1 MIVLNIDRFTGVG
14 QSLHHYPNLGASD
27 SKRRWHHSETNKD
40 GGHCS
45 PAGHYDD
52 RHNSS
57 NMDNNTAYGLD
68 DISNALQRIS
78 SHYLSANTNFNA
90 EPITKSAD
98 VKTANSLIQN
108 YGTPDA
114 SPQQVDDVLTEA
126 FEIFDYRT
134 RMNHPCFFGFI
145 PSPVLPLAWLGDVV
159 STTFNAHG
167 GSRFQSSG
175 PSAIEHTL
183 IHWMACRAGLPEATA
198 GGITVS
204 GGSMANL
211 TAMAVARDVNLPRTH
226 WHSGVA
232 YVSDQTHSSIA
243 KGLRILGFD
252 GHQIRKVPTDR
263 RFRMDVDAFRLMV
276 EEDSEA
282 EAGRHPFLVVT
293 TCGTT
298 NTGAIDPIDEIA
310 QIGRAHGMWVHV
322 DGAYGATAV
331 LSTSCQRQLRSLGNV
346 DSISWDAHK
355 WLFQTYGCG
364 FVLMRDQSLLT
375 RCFRTGAEYTQD
387 AEDLDDIPNY
397 WNMGVE
403 LTRPT
408 RAMKLWFTLRVLG
421 VDQTSCLIDHGI
433 KMAELAEQQIQELEH
448 WEILSSASLAIVTFR
463 FAPPGMTNSELDEIN
478 RDISAEL
485 LTENIAGMLT
495 TKVHGK
501 VVLRICSI
509 SPSLTT
515 QILQRAIQEMEEI
528 AKKRV
533 KRNAVGP

>member
-1 MIVLNIDRFTGVG
+1 M
-14 QSLHHYPNLGASD
+14 D
-27 SKRRWHHSETNKD
+27 S
-40 GGHCS
+40 S
-45 PAGHYDD
+45 PAYDL
-52 RHNSS
+52 
-57 NMDNNTAYGLD
+57 G
-68 DISNALQRIS
+68 DISKAIHRIS
-78 SHYLSANTNFNA
+78 SQYLSETTNFDA
-90 EPITKSAD
+90 EPVTKSAD
-98 VKTANSLIQN
+98 VDTANSLAQN

-114 SPQQVDDVLTEA
+114 SPQKVDDVLSEA

-145 PSPVLPLAWLGDVV
+145 PSPVHPLAWLGDVV

-183 IHWMACRAGLPEATA
+183 IHWMACRAGLPTATA
-198 GGITVS
+198 GGIAVS

-211 TAMAVARDVNLPRTH
+211 TAMAVARDANLPREH
-226 WHSGVA
+226 WHTGVA

-243 KGLRILGFD
+243 KGLRILGF
-252 GHQIRKVPTDR
+252 HEKQTRKVPTDD
-263 RFRMDVDAFRLMV
+263 RFRMDVDALRSMV
-276 EEDSEA
+276 EEDR
-282 EAGRHPFLVVT
+282 EAGRHPFLIVA

-298 NTGAIDPIDEIA
+298 NTGAIDPIDEISA
-310 QIGRAHGMWVHV
+310 VGRAHGIWVHV

-331 LSTSCQRQLRSLGNV
+331 LSTSHQSQLKSLGDV

-364 FVLMRDQSLLT
+364 FLLMRDQSLLT
-375 RCFRTGAEYTQD
+375 KSFRTGAEYTQD
-387 AEDLDDIPNY
+387 AEDVDDIPNY

-421 VDQTSCLIDHGI
+421 VDQTSRLIDHGI
-433 KMAELAEQQIQELEH
+433 QMAEFAEQQVRELEH
-448 WEILSSASLAIVTFR
+448 WEILSPASLAIVTFR
-463 FAPPGMTNSELDEIN
+463 FAPPGSTDGELDEIN
-478 RDISAEL
+478 REISGQL
-485 LTENIAGMLT
+485 LAENIAGMLT

-509 SPSLTT
+509 SPSLTREL
-515 QILQRAIQEMEEI
+515 LQRAIQAMDGV
-528 AKKRV
+528 AKSKVSSR
-533 KRNAVGP
+533 AAGP